1 MQRVVAPP
9 SSLCRSGLAVVD
21 ITPPVGIYHRMWGA
35 ATHDRSTGVHRPLRA
50 TALALAAMESEER
63 FVLVALDHCL
73 LWEAEMTALRKAV
86 LADSDLSPD
95 HLIITFSHTHA
106 AGLMD
111 PGRHDQPGGELIA
124 PYLEVLTR
132 QVDVV
137 VRQATDRL
145 SPGAITYGLGR
156 CDLAAHRDVFD
167 ENSQQWV
174 CGFHPD
180 GPADDTLL
188 VARVTDASGRI
199 QATIVNYGCHPTTLA
214 WENTLISPDY
224 PGAMRE
230 AIEQETGA
238 PCLFLLGACGDLGPR
253 EGYVGD
259 VAVADRNGR
268 QLAYAAM
275 STLTALPPPETEFA
289 YRGPVVSG
297 ATLGDWRH
305 RPLSEERRSAARDF
319 QLKRCQVQLPYRADR
334 PQVAD
339 MLADRVRWLETE
351 QAAQLQGHADAARDA
366 RAMVER
372 LTRALTRW
380 QACPPG
386 DEYPYEITLLKLGD
400 VVWVMVGGE
409 PYQQLQTE
417 LRRRFPDLTLIVIV
431 LAESWKCSYLP
442 PREIYGLGI
451 YQEQIAM
458 LAPGCLE
465 RVIDGISENLAFW
478 QRDARG

>member
-9 SSLCRSGLAVVD
+9 SSLCRSGLAVAD

-50 TALALAAMESEER
+50 TALALSPLGGEAG

-73 LWEAEMTALRKAV
+73 LWEAEMTALRDAV
-86 LADSDLSPD
+86 LSATELSPER
-95 HLIITFSHTHA
+95 LMVTFSHTHA

-111 PGRHDQPGGELIA
+111 PGRQDQPGGDLIA
-124 PYLEVLTR
+124 PYLHELTR
-132 QVDVV
+132 QVVAIV
-137 VRQATDRL
+137 QEARQAMT
-145 SPGAITYGLGR
+145 PCAITYGTGH
-156 CDLAAHRDVFD
+156 CALAAHRDAYD
-167 ENSQQWV
+167 EQSQQWV
-174 CGFHPD
+174 CGYHPD

-188 VARVTDASGRI
+188 VARVTDPAGGTV
-199 QATIVNYGCHPTTLA
+199 ATIVNYGCHPTTLA

-224 PGAMRE
+224 PGAMR
-230 AIEQETGA
+230 ATIEEETGA

-319 QLKRCQVQLPYRADR
+319 QLKRWQVGLPYRADR

-339 MLADRVRWLETE
+339 MLADRERWSATE
-351 QAAQLQGHADAARDA
+351 QTAHSQGNTVTARDA

-380 QACPPG
+380 QSCPPG

-431 LAESWKCSYLP
+431 LADSWKCSYLP

-465 RVIDGISENLAFW
+465 RVIDAISENLALS
-478 QRDARG
+478 QREAQG